1 VNLELNSIPFKIVQL
16 LKEKDKPLIAQHIA
30 KGIKKSASLT
40 HYHLQKLV
48 KNGIVVIDVDFER
61 TYYLLQPVFY
71 MENAEDVLMG
81 NLTPWV
87 KEFMKQIEIDEANV
101 EISKEDVL
109 IGCLKFYFQL
119 FLIEAKNILLNE
131 KTDLEE

>member
-1 VNLELNSIPFKIVQL
+1 MQL
-16 LKEKDKPLIAQHIA
+16 LKKKDKPLIAQHVA
-30 KGIKKSASLT
+30 KGIKKSSSLT

-48 KNGIVVIDVDFER
+48 KNGVVVIDIDFER

-71 MENAEDVLMG
+71 MEDAENVLMG

-101 EISKEDVL
+101 KISKEDVL
-109 IGCLKFYFQL
+109 IACLKFYFQL
-119 FLIEAKNILLNE
+119 FLIEVKKILLDD